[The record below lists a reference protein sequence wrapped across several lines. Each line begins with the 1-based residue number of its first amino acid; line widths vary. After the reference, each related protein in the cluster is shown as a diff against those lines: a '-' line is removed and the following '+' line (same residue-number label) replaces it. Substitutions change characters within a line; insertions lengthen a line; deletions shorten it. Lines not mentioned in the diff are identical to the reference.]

1 MDLERV
7 AKEGKYYYPA
17 SSHYQPNSVVICDR
31 CQSRGLIACIGL
43 DIKPDEFNPEIKQLD
58 LCLECANELATAIK
72 MKQTINER
80 PKRPEIL
87 TLMMQSSMMTRMEQS
102 MMRNRNQVMTKMQQ
116 SMMRPRTPM
125 TRMEQSMTRP
135 RSSSSSD
142 DQELTFMEQSMFKYF
157 GQNK

>member
-17 SSHYQPNSVVICDR
+17 SNHYQPNSVVICDR
-31 CQSRGLIACIGL
+31 CYSRGLIACIGL
-43 DIKPDEFNPEIKQLD
+43 DIEPDESHSELKQLD
-58 LCLECANELATAIK
+58 LCLECANELSTAIK

-102 MMRNRNQVMTKMQQ
+102 MMRNRGRVMTKMQQ
-116 SMMRPRTPM
+116 SMM
-125 TRMEQSMTRP
+125 RP

-142 DQELTFMEQSMFKYF
+142 DQELTFMEQSMFKQCF